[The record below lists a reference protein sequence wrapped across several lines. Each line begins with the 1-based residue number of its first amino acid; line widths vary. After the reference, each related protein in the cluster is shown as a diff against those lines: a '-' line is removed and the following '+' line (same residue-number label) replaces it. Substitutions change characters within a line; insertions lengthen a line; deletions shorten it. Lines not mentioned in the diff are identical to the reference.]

1 MLSDKATHYLVNH
14 SKLCVCLQNDVT
26 PLDKVLLVSMIDV
39 LDVEIG
45 EALLLD
51 ASRKVAHEE
60 IGPQIDESLA

>member
-1 MLSDKATHYLVNH
+1 
-14 SKLCVCLQNDVT
+14 
-26 PLDKVLLVSMIDV
+26 MIDV

-51 ASRKVAHEE
+51 ASRKMAHEE